1 MKLSLFTISLLL
13 AAPASAFVSKP
24 SFSSKNHLAL
34 NAVELKPEPE
44 GGEEIMALKTMEGSK
59 MKNMGEAEGVKS
71 DDGTAY
77 TFWLSATAQ
86 SPLIKKLN
94 TEVMKNAAKKA
105 EFPGFRKVRVLNQYV
120 MRLEI
125 LES

>member
-1 MKLSLFTISLLL
+1 
-13 AAPASAFVSKP
+13 
-24 SFSSKNHLAL
+24 
-34 NAVELKPEPE
+34 
-44 GGEEIMALKTMEGSK
+44 MALKTMEGSK